1 MARGYDQHR
10 QRQEATALLGR
21 PLARR
26 SRSRCE
32 LCEAGQVRLV
42 PFEVAPIPEDPDPDH
57 AAMLCPACLSGAL
70 GARLDPVASRHL
82 ERACWS
88 EVPAVQVLAVRLLRR
103 LAAERVGWAVEALD
117 GLYLDPEIEEWIG

>member
-1 MARGYDQHR
+1 MARGYEQHK
-10 QRQEATALLGR
+10 QRQEAIALLGR

-42 PFEVAPIPEDPDPDH
+42 PFEVAPFPEEPDPDR
-57 AAMLCPACLSGAL
+57 AAMLCETCLAGAV
-70 GARLDPVASRHL
+70 GGRLDPLAWRHL
-82 ERACWS
+82 ERACWA

-103 LAAERVGWAVEALD
+103 LAAERVGWATAALE
-117 GLYLDPEIEEWIG
+117 GLYLEPEVEEWAG